1 MTMATRPGT
10 GRVLAEPSPESFG
23 DGLTPEE
30 RDDFEGRGRRRRWPR
45 GAAIFN
51 EGGRSDFVASVV
63 RGRVKASYF
72 TDDGDEVVLAIRGP
86 GALIGDMSAI
96 DEEPVSATVT
106 ALEPIEALVVPVDS
120 FMEYLQRHPR
130 VALMLL
136 RNMSRRLRDSDRKR
150 IEFSAFDTLGRV
162 ARRIVELAEDFG
174 ETDGGDGIRITLPLS
189 QEELAGWTGSSREA
203 VSKALRALRNRGW
216 IETHRRAIT
225 VLDIDSLRKRSQ

>member
-1 MTMATRPGT
+1 
-10 GRVLAEPSPESFG
+10 
-23 DGLTPEE
+23 
-30 RDDFEGRGRRRRWPR
+30 
-45 GAAIFN
+45 
-51 EGGRSDFVASVV
+51 
-63 RGRVKASYF
+63 
-72 TDDGDEVVLAIRGP
+72 
-86 GALIGDMSAI
+86 MSAI

-203 VSKALRALRNRGW
+203 VSKALRTLRNRGW